1 MSTPPPPD
9 FGPAAVA
16 RLGRPLAPRS
26 AEAPILCTLVYV
38 QGGVGHLRADGIE
51 TPLAAGDVVVL
62 APNAS
67 IDERGLSTLEGYLVD
82 VGECVLGR
90 TWTDADPTIIASVH
104 FLSRWRAGEPAEYG
118 PVVRLSPEERV
129 EWDGRLGRVAREL
142 AGRAPGYADVVRAE
156 LAVLLID
163 YARRVAE
170 LRGDRGRASR
180 RPLVG
185 DVLRFIDANYHRPI
199 ALADVAKAVGRSRAY
214 LTQLVRRE
222 TGRTVGEWIQV
233 RRMTEARRLLQ
244 TTDRDGADV
253 ARAVS
258 FTDPSYFIRLFQR
271 YHGATPAEWRAAHR
285 LDGVPPKYTRTRA
298 PRGRSDRSADRVTT

>member
-1 MSTPPPPD
+1 M
-9 FGPAAVA
+9 
-16 RLGRPLAPRS
+16 
-26 AEAPILCTLVYV
+26 CTLVYV
-38 QGGVGHLRADGIE
+38 QSGAGDLRADGIE
-51 TPLAAGDVVVL
+51 TPLATGDVVVL
-62 APNAS
+62 APRTQL
-67 IDERGLSTLEGYLVD
+67 DERGLSTLQGYLVD
-82 VGECVLGR
+82 VGERALGM
-90 TWTDADPTIIASVH
+90 TWMDADPAITASVH
-104 FLSRWRAGEPAEYG
+104 FLSRWPGGEPLGHG
-118 PVVRLSPEERV
+118 PVVRLSSEECA
-129 EWDGRLGRVAREL
+129 EWDARLERITREL
-142 AGRAPGYADVVRAE
+142 ARRAPGYADVLRAD

-163 YARRVAE
+163 YARRVGE
-170 LRGDRGRASR
+170 LHGELHGHRGRAGP

-185 DVLRFIDANYHRPI
+185 EVLRFIDANYRRPI

-244 TTDRDGADV
+244 STDRDGADV

-285 LDGVPPKYTRTRA
+285 PHGVAPEYTRTRA
-298 PRGRSDRSADRVTT
+298 PRGRSDRSADQVTT